1 MQIGVLAGIAVAMF
15 GSREPAAVQRIPQWP
30 AKCRDTVI
38 HQLGKARQPLD
49 MGHGEAVGHARGVHG
64 LGLRISREAAFFI
77 EVAEAF
83 RQLRSLGEGQQ
94 AQAFGGEPLL
104 MGRCVQPTAE
114 GRLEG
119 VHGVPFLLL

>member
-1 MQIGVLAGIAVAMF
+1 MF
-15 GSREPAAVQRIPQWP
+15 GSREPAAMQCITQWSAQGGNP
-30 AKCRDTVI
+30 VI
-38 HQLGKARQPLD
+38 DQFGKTRQALN

>member
-1 MQIGVLAGIAVAMF
+1 M
-15 GSREPAAVQRIPQWP
+15 
-30 AKCRDTVI
+30 I
-38 HQLGKARQPLD
+38 HQVGKSWQALD
-49 MGHGEAVGHARGVHG
+49 VRHGEAVGHARGVHG
-64 LGLRISREAAFFI
+64 FGMGVGRETALFVEI
-77 EVAEAF
+77 AEALGE
-83 RQLRSLGEGQQ
+83 LRSLGECQQ